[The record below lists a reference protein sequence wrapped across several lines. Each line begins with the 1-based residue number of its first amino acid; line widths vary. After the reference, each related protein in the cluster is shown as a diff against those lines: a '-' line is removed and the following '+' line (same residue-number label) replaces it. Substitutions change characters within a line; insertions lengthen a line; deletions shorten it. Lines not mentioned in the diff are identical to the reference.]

1 MRPPASALVL
11 LLVTLAPGCG
21 DYSAP
26 TVIPTPTPS
35 PEPGAVVAGAHTG
48 PTEISF
54 LSAEPSPGATID
66 GCGRDASG
74 CRGRVRM
81 LFRLLSASG
90 GPVLDAIG
98 YLHATNLLACHR
110 GATGAFEL
118 QPGMARE
125 LEVVFDQAD
134 PACGVPATIANM
146 KLVLNA
152 PVQTASLQEWAV
164 RYELRP

>member
-81 LFRLLSASG
+81 RFRLLSASG

-98 YLHATNLLACHR
+98 FLHATNQLACYR
-110 GATGAFEL
+110 GASGALEL
-118 QPGMARE
+118 QPGVARE
-125 LEVVFDQAD
+125 VEIVFDQAD
-134 PACGVPATIANM
+134 SACSVPGTIANM

-152 PVQTASLQEWAV
+152 PIQTASLQEWSV